1 MIRTGTF
8 IFAPGQQS
16 GNFHSRVRTGGG
28 GFTQET
34 GETFTV
40 ESGDVLIKLAEDD
53 GPWFALFRDPIVSDA
68 ENPTDPTDPT
78 DPADATAPEPE
89 AAQHQQLESASEPAA
104 PAESAPQ
111 D

>member
-34 GETFTV
+34 GESFTV
-40 ESGDVLIKLAEDD
+40 ESGDVLIKLAESD

-68 ENPTDPTDPT
+68 ENPTDPTDP
-78 DPADATAPEPE
+78 ADATAPEPE
-89 AAQHQQLESASEPAA
+89 APQHQQLESASEPAV
-104 PAESAPQ
+104 PSESAPQ